1 MAEYDVT
8 LSESMMPE
16 LLERPNALAQ
26 LVENVIQ
33 QVLEAQISEHVGADR
48 YERTDER
55 AGYRNGYRE
64 RQLYTRVGPI
74 TLRVPQTRDGSFSSD
89 IFSRYRRGEQA
100 FVLGL
105 MEMVVNGVSTRKV
118 SEITESLCGTSFS
131 KSTVSRLAMNLDSRV
146 NAFLS
151 RRIDDAYPFLV
162 VDALF
167 TKSRCED
174 RVMSKAVL
182 IVGGIKSD
190 GYRDVLGVSIGD
202 AESGSTWSEL
212 FAALKRRGL
221 HGVDFVISDDHAGL
235 VEAIGKQFTGASWQR
250 CQVHLMRNML
260 GHCPSRERA
269 AVAAAAKL
277 IFASTD
283 IQEARRHRD
292 DFIKRFSK
300 SAPKAV
306 ACLEAGFEDA
316 VAVMALPEKYRRRL
330 RTTNMMERLNEEIRR
345 RERVI
350 RVFPND
356 ASALRLIGAL
366 LAEISEVWQEKLYFD
381 MTEYHEWIAERKS
394 AKERTK
400 AA

>member
-1 MAEYDVT
+1 MADYDVT

-26 LVENVIQ
+26 VVESVIQ
-33 QVLEAQISEHVGADR
+33 QVLEAQISEHLGADR

-55 AGYRNGYRE
+55 GGYRNGYRE

-74 TLRVPQTRDGSFSSD
+74 TVRVPQTRDGGFSSD
-89 IFSRYRRGEQA
+89 IFSRYRRSEQA

-118 SEITESLCGTSFS
+118 SEITEALCGTSFS
-131 KSTVSRLAMNLDSRV
+131 KSTVSRLAANLDGRV

-167 TKSRCED
+167 TKSRCDD

-202 AESGSTWSEL
+202 AESASTWNEL
-212 FAALKRRGL
+212 FASLKRRGL
-221 HGVDFVISDDHAGL
+221 RGVDFVVSDDHAGL
-235 VEAIGKQFTGASWQR
+235 VEAIGKQFAGASWQR

-283 IQEARRHRD
+283 VQEARRHRD
-292 DFIKRFSK
+292 EFVKRFAK
-300 SAPKAV
+300 TAPKAV
-306 ACLEAGFEDA
+306 ACLEDGFEDA
-316 VAVMALPEKYRRRL
+316 MAVMALPEKYRRRL

-381 MTEYHEWIAERKS
+381 MTEYHEWTAERKS

>member
-1 MAEYDVT
+1 MADYDVT
-8 LSESMMPE
+8 VSESLMPS

-26 LVENVIQ
+26 LVESALQ
-33 QVLEAQISEHVGADR
+33 QVLEAQMTEHLGADR
-48 YERTDER
+48 YERNDER
-55 AGYRNGYRE
+55 GGYRNGYRE

-89 IFSRYRRGEQA
+89 IFSRYRRSEQA

-118 SEITESLCGTSFS
+118 SEITEALCGTSFS
-131 KSTVSRLAMNLDSRV
+131 KSTVSRLTMNLEPRV

-182 IVGGIKSD
+182 VVGGIKSD
-190 GYRDVLGVSIGD
+190 GYREVLGVSIGD
-202 AESGSTWSEL
+202 AESAATWNEL

-221 HGVDFVISDDHAGL
+221 RGIDFVVSDDHAGL
-235 VEAIGKQFTGASWQR
+235 VEAITKQFSGATWQR

-260 GHCPSRERA
+260 GHCPSRERSA
-269 AVAAAAKL
+269 LAAAAKL

-283 IQEARRHRD
+283 VQEARRHRD
-292 DFIKRFSK
+292 DFVKRFAKTAS
-300 SAPKAV
+300 KAV
-306 ACLEAGFEDA
+306 ACLEDGFEDA
-316 VAVMALPEKYRRRL
+316 MAVMALPEKYRRRL

-366 LAEISEVWQEKLYFD
+366 LAEMSEVWQEKLYFD
-381 MTEYHEWIAERKS
+381 MTEYHEWVVERK
-394 AKERTK
+394 ATKERTK